1 MLYPSFFRLLIEKVS
16 GKLWPDK
23 LLTEGYNF
31 TVSASDIIKEL
42 PKLSEAERRAV
53 LDKLR
58 ELEQVDDDRWEEI
71 INEPTPRPK
80 LRAFV
85 EQAIAEGSEPLD
97 LNRM

>member
-1 MLYPSFFRLLIEKVS
+1 MTFFSLCYFPRFFSEKFPLLFS
-16 GKLWPDK
+16 PHR
-23 LLTEGYNF
+23 GYNF
-31 TVSASDIIKEL
+31 VVSASEIIKEL

-58 ELEQVDDDRWEEI
+58 ELAQVDDDRWEEI

-80 LRAFV
+80 LRAFI
-85 EQAIAEGSEPLD
+85 EQATAEGSELLD